1 MKKLFSLFV
10 VAFMAMGLA
19 ATPATQLKNLTDA
32 PAQSTNQLRALRLIN
47 QDVTKRANHAAVAE
61 KSFKKQSEFL
71 QNNVKDLYENYKL
84 NIEITRN
91 NLNNEHVHLYPDKK
105 DRYDVENNEPL

>member
-1 MKKLFSLFV
+1 MSVSADYRRL
-10 VAFMAMGLA
+10 
-19 ATPATQLKNLTDA
+19 LKRELKIRT
-32 PAQSTNQLRALRLIN
+32 II
-47 QDVTKRANHAAVAE
+47 E
-61 KSFKKQSEFL
+61 KSFKRQSEFL